1 MRPLTNAWEEEKPEH
16 SDDMLSRDPHKM
28 VDFIFLNREKLAEA
42 VGARGYLENFL
53 KSKKAL
59 LMKASGESTI
69 GAQEREAYAHPD
81 YIALF
86 KAIEEAKVLE
96 ETLRWGMTGAQM
108 RVEIWRTEQ
117 ANFRA
122 EGKIVL

>member
-1 MRPLTNAWEEEKPEH
+1 MRPLTNTWEEEKPE
-16 SDDMLSRDPHKM
+16 DDMLSRDPHKM

-86 KAIEEAKVLE
+86 KAIEEDKVLE